1 LNGLGVSGEDGVEGL
16 TEGVAVVKGM
26 PKQEHAQAVR
36 VVAAAHMEGKVA
48 AARFAGGG
56 GSWRG
61 RRWHGFRG
69 LGLLLAL
76 RESRFRGW
84 RRRAIASW
92 VER

>member
-1 LNGLGVSGEDGVEGL
+1 MEDGVEGL

-26 PKQEHAQAVR
+26 PKQEHAQAVW

-48 AARFAGGG
+48 AARFAGG

-76 RESRFRGW
+76 RESRFQGW